1 MGSREIKS
9 PESLQETPA
18 TSSSHQRK
26 KLSVYFIESD
36 NRRMALGRGYT
47 GGTTPVN
54 VHGKAIA
61 DLSKTG
67 GWIAALFI
75 FGNEMAE
82 RMAYFGL
89 SVNMVTF
96 MFYVMHKSFADSSNA
111 VNNFLGISQASSV
124 LGGFL
129 ADAYLGRYWTI
140 AIFTTIY
147 LAGLTGITLCA
158 TMKVFMPNQDNC
170 DRISQL
176 LGSCEPAK
184 SWQMLYLYTVLYIT
198 GFGAAGI
205 RPCVSSFGADQFDE
219 RSKDYKTH
227 LDRFFN
233 FFYLSVTV
241 GAIVAFTL
249 VVYIQMEHGWGS
261 AFGALAIAMGISN
274 MLFFIGTPLYRHR
287 LPGGSPLTRVAQVLV
302 AAFRKRHAA
311 FSSSELI
318 GLYEVPGKHSA
329 IKGSGKI
336 AHTDDFRCLD
346 KAALELKEDVINPS
360 PWKLCTV
367 TQVEEVKTLVR
378 LVPIPAC
385 TIMLNVILTEF
396 LTLSVQQAYTMNTH
410 MGKLKL
416 PVTCHPRGASQL
428 QRVGI
433 GLAVSILSVIWAGLL
448 EFLYEEAPD
457 AMKSIGS
464 AYAALAGGLGCFA
477 ASILNSIIKSVT
489 GNPKK
494 GQPNWLAQNINTGRF
509 DYLYWLLAVLSVIN
523 FCAFL
528 YSAYRYK
535 YRSEQKHGNDYE
547 VMENKLYD
555 TPSKE
560 LEAT

>member
-1 MGSREIKS
+1 MNDDDHVV
-9 PESLQETPA
+9 LVFFFCC
-18 TSSSHQRK
+18 
-26 KLSVYFIESD
+26 L
-36 NRRMALGRGYT
+36 
-47 GGTTPVN
+47 
-54 VHGKAIA
+54 
-61 DLSKTG
+61 
-67 GWIAALFI
+67 
-75 FGNEMAE
+75 
-82 RMAYFGL
+82 
-89 SVNMVTF
+89 
-96 MFYVMHKSFADSSNA
+96 
-111 VNNFLGISQASSV
+111 NFSE
-124 LGGFL
+124 
-129 ADAYLGRYWTI
+129 
-140 AIFTTIY
+140 
-147 LAGLTGITLCA
+147 GLTGITLCA

-336 AHTDDFRCLD
+336 DHTDDFRYHG
-346 KAALELKEDVINPS
+346 
-360 PWKLCTV
+360 
-367 TQVEEVKTLVR
+367 
-378 LVPIPAC
+378 
-385 TIMLNVILTEF
+385 
-396 LTLSVQQAYTMNTH
+396 LSFFH
-410 MGKLKL
+410 FIEISL
-416 PVTCHPRGASQL
+416 
-428 QRVGI
+428 I
-433 GLAVSILSVIWAGLL
+433 SI
-448 EFLYEEAPD
+448 
-457 AMKSIGS
+457 
-464 AYAALAGGLGCFA
+464 
-477 ASILNSIIKSVT
+477 
-489 GNPKK
+489 
-494 GQPNWLAQNINTGRF
+494 
-509 DYLYWLLAVLSVIN
+509 
-523 FCAFL
+523 
-528 YSAYRYK
+528 
-535 YRSEQKHGNDYE
+535 
-547 VMENKLYD
+547 
-555 TPSKE
+555 
-560 LEAT
+560 